1 MPSNPCSSIRCL
13 KTLYFG
19 NLKRLFGPWKHNSF
33 LRKAFSYQLKWE
45 DCLHNTVPQN
55 VQKISYHFNSLTSYN
70 FNASGIIKSLS
81 VFPLPPVNFNFLFL
95 ILDENHYLEMSFM
108 RVLKCM
114 SKSNYSIKWKAS
126 KDQVSF
132 YLKIFYN
139 HFCLV
144 ILPLFPVKTG
154 SKKEFEENFK
164 HLLIKTQQR
173 KHELHLVLETISQHR
188 FYFEFV

>member
-1 MPSNPCSSIRCL
+1 MRRVSS
-13 KTLYFG
+13 KVY
-19 NLKRLFGPWKHNSF
+19 LF
-33 LRKAFSYQLKWE
+33 
-45 DCLHNTVPQN
+45 
-55 VQKISYHFNSLTSYN
+55 
-70 FNASGIIKSLS
+70 
-81 VFPLPPVNFNFLFL
+81 FPLPPVNFNFLFL
-95 ILDENHYLEMSFM
+95 ILDGNHYLEMSFM

-139 HFCLV
+139 HICLV

-173 KHELHLVLETISQHR
+173 KHELHLVTRNNLSTPISLWICLENVFLKCTIKKAFKLS
-188 FYFEFV
+188 FELAISIWITLYVKGLLWFSRALINMFQVKF